1 MKQLLSTAA
10 FALSVPL
17 LASCAGF
24 TPMHGTQSAQTA
36 FSDMSITVGDGKD
49 EGDRAAGYLI
59 RQRLADRISAN
70 DKPTYQLLVQPSA
83 QRIGLGL
90 TGQDFATRFD
100 GLVIA
105 EWTLR
110 KNEDGSILAT
120 GRTQSTATYSADRDP
135 YRLQSTSDEATERA
149 SRELA
154 DKILTEVALKLAELP
169 TE

>member
-1 MKQLLSTAA
+1 MKHLFVASAL
-10 FALSVPL
+10 ALSIP

-24 TPMHGTQSAQTA
+24 QPMHGTAASQTA
-36 FSDMSITVGDGKD
+36 FSDMAVTVGDGKD

-59 RQRLADRISAN
+59 RQRMADRMSVN
-70 DKPTYQLLVQPSA
+70 DKPTYQLLVQPNA

-110 KNEDGSILAT
+110 KTADGSVVAT
-120 GRTQSTATYSADRDP
+120 GRSQSTATYSADRDP

-149 SRELA
+149 ARALA
-154 DKILTEVALKLAELP
+154 DKILTEVALEIAGLP
-169 TE
+169 TPE